1 MNVVFNCLLLDL
13 RSKKNLNGA
22 CLSFWK
28 RGIKCDLCS
37 KTFISFY
44 FDADWL
50 VLTLPC
56 SIDDFFFH
64 QKNLIRKDRFRFAI
78 AFYEL
83 LIEYR
88 FKNLFQIIFFRQ
100 LANATTFLS
109 KCALCSN
116 HQTWCEFVHQL
127 WIESCIIFKGRYVH
141 NHVAYTPNCNI
152 FRSN

>member
-56 SIDDFFFH
+56 SIHDNFFFK
-64 QKNLIRKDRFRFAI
+64 KNLDTKRS
-78 AFYEL
+78 
-83 LIEYR
+83 
-88 FKNLFQIIFFRQ
+88 FQICHCILWTTNWISFQKLVSDNFFS
-100 LANATTFLS
+100 TIS
-109 KCALCSN
+109 KRYNFSVKMCIVFESSNMMWVCASVVN
-116 HQTWCEFVHQL
+116 
-127 WIESCIIFKGRYVH
+127 WIMHYFQGEVR
-141 NHVAYTPNCNI
+141 T
-152 FRSN
+152 